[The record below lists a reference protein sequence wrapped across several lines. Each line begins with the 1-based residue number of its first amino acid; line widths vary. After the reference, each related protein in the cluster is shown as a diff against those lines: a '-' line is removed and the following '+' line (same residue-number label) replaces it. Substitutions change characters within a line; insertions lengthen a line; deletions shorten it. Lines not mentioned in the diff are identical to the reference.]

1 MVIKNH
7 SLSFNISLEQI
18 LYITVQNL
26 DYPVICPICNYE
38 VKIRD
43 SKRRYIKDETGQKI
57 PLNLKRYYC
66 SRCNKL
72 HTEIPDIIEPY
83 KQYDSLTIEKV
94 KSGDIS
100 SFAGDD
106 STIRNWQRKK

>member
-1 MVIKNH
+1 MLDIP
-7 SLSFNISLEQI
+7 FEQI
-18 LYITVQNL
+18 HYIKVQNL
-26 DYPVICPICNYE
+26 DFPVICPICNYE
-38 VKIRD
+38 MKIRD

-66 SRCNKL
+66 IRCNKL

-94 KSGDIS
+94 KSGDTS